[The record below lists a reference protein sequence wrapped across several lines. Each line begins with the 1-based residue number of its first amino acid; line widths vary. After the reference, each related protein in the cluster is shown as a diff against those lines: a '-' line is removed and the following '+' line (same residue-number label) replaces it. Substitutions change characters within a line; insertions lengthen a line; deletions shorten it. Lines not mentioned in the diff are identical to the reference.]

1 MTKSKKSQPNSTGPQ
16 THQPHLSSRVA
27 ELEDR
32 LKRSLADYAN
42 LEKRIESQRQFFVTL
57 ATTAMVTKMIEVLD
71 DFNLTYQHLQ
81 DAGLKIAIDKFM
93 SVLKTEGVEEIDA
106 LNRKFDPE
114 TMECIEAVCGQDNLV
129 ISVKKPGYKLNGHVI
144 RPAQVA
150 VGKTNIT
157 N

>member
-150 VGKTNIT
+150 VGKADIT

>member
-114 TMECIEAVCGQDNLV
+114 TMECIEAVCGQYNLV
-129 ISVKKPGYKLNGHVI
+129 ISVKPILQIN
-144 RPAQVA
+144 
-150 VGKTNIT
+150 
-157 N
+157 

>member
-81 DAGLKIAIDKFM
+81 DAGLKIAIDKFI
-93 SVLKTEGVEEIDA
+93 SVLKTEGVEEIEA
-106 LNRKFDPE
+106 LNHKFNPE
-114 TMECIEAVCGQDNLV
+114 TMECVEAVPGQDNLV

-144 RPAQVA
+144 RPAHVV
-150 VGKTNIT
+150 VGKSDLN
-157 N
+157 

>member
-114 TMECIEAVCGQDNLV
+114 TMECIEAVYGQDNLV

-150 VGKTNIT
+150 VGKADIT